1 MSTDFFQ
8 FEADFIAT
16 LRCIP
21 MIVRYKL
28 DICGIKLKLAHWHQ
42 ISLPER
48 DTLVTLPCFTPGE
61 IQNYQNYLKELVFK
75 YTGTYPSL
83 LPTDPHPPW
92 LDSTTLPKQLIEKL
106 ETLGARVALEQWQDL
121 TPLQRFV
128 LVKLSLPSHE
138 NKNFPRAMA
147 EFHLDPPTGSLITN
161 E

>member
-1 MSTDFFQ
+1 MSTEFFQ
-8 FEADFIAT
+8 FEADFIST

-28 DICGIKLKLAHWHQ
+28 DTCGIKLKLTHWHQ
-42 ISLPER
+42 ISLSER
-48 DTLVTLPCFTPGE
+48 DTLVALPCFTPGE

-83 LPTDPHPPW
+83 LPMDPHPPW

-106 ETLGARVALEQWQDL
+106 ETLGARIALEQWQDL

-128 LVKLSLPSHE
+128 LVKLSLPNHE

-147 EFHLDPPTGSLITN
+147 EFDLYPHTSSLITN